1 MLLGNACDW
10 LLLLKLPKLTRYL
23 VTVAVESAKQL
34 VLLQFFGSVDI
45 CTEKKSLNSWQK
57 HDLKSLNFY
66 AKSDKLD
73 T

>member
-45 CTEKKSLNSWQK
+45 CTEKKKFKFL
-57 HDLKSLNFY
+57 
-66 AKSDKLD
+66 AKTRFEIFEFLRQIW
-73 T
+73 

>member
-45 CTEKKSLNSWQK
+45 CTKKSLNSWQK